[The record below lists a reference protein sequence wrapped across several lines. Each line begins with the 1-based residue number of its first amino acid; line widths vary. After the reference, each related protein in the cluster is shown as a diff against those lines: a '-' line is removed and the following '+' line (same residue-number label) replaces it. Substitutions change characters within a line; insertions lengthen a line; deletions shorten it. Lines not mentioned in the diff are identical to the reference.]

1 MWTFDYIRQSCRFVA
16 DNSEFV
22 HIRYDKID
30 DYAMRLA
37 RTKPERP
44 QIDINCHYI
53 GHGDYTVAF
62 FVVLNS
68 INFGSGYS
76 PYLKKRPGM
85 SGYYT
90 IASELN
96 DYFKK
101 APLEVGD
108 LLNITSDDCAAILGQ
123 DASNHIVHE
132 LMELY
137 ATSLKDLGNYV
148 KENYD
153 SSFTKMIEASACS
166 SERLVEIISG
176 MPFFKDTAEYKGTQV
191 AFFKRAQILSLDLN
205 IAFEGQG
212 IGRFDDLYR
221 LTMFADNLVPHVL
234 RIDGILEYED
244 SLALRIDHSELIS
257 SGSPEEVEIRA
268 CAVDAVE
275 RISQVMGGYSKGA
288 TPAII
293 DNILW
298 HRGQQP
304 YYKKAK
310 PRHRTRTVF
319 Y

>member
-16 DNSEFV
+16 ENSEFV
-22 HIRYDKID
+22 HVRHDKID

-37 RTKPERP
+37 RIKPDKP
-44 QIDINCHYI
+44 QMDNDCHYI
-53 GHGDYTVAF
+53 GHGDDTVAF

-68 INFGSGYS
+68 INFGSGYF

-90 IASELN
+90 IASGLT

-101 APLEVGD
+101 TPLMVRD
-108 LLNITSDDCAAILGQ
+108 LINISSNDCAAILGQ
-123 DASNHIVHE
+123 DASNHVVHE

-148 KENYD
+148 VRNYD
-153 SSFTKMIEASACS
+153 SSFPKMIEASGGSA
-166 SERLVEIISG
+166 ERLVEILSG

-205 IAFEGQG
+205 IAFDGQG
-212 IGRFDDLYR
+212 IGRFDDLYK

-244 SLALRIDHSELIS
+244 NLASRIDSSELIS

-268 CAVDAVE
+268 CSVDAIE
-275 RISQVMGGYSKGA
+275 RISQVMGGFSKGA

-304 YYKKAK
+304 YYKKTK
-310 PRHRTRTVF
+310 PRHRTRTMF